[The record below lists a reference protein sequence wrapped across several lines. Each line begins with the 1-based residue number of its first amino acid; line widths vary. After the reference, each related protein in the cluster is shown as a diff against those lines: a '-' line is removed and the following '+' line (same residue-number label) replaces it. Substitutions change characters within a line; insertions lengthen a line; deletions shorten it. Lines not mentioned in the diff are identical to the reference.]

1 MKRML
6 LLPMLIDDD
15 LPPVKRQRIDDVPLL
30 VETGPILCQP
40 TEREVADVA
49 IALLDK
55 DDKEHRT
62 HFLAHIVDNLKAKG
76 YQTSSS
82 MVSHSLASSTAK
94 VFVLTQFKSLFSKY
108 PSKKLINW
116 FFPVDWHL
124 GMVENVATAATHYG
138 QGLTHEDHNEAIY
151 DLIENRMRLYYLF
164 HCQHLFLAK
173 LSDNWGNFLNCC
185 NWK

>member
-1 MKRML
+1 ML
-6 LLPMLIDDD
+6 LLPMLVDDD
-15 LPPVKRQRIDDVPLL
+15 LPPVKRQRTENIPLL

-40 TEREVADVA
+40 SEQEVVDLSVA
-49 IALLDK
+49 LYRSGGG
-55 DDKEHRT
+55 EHRT
-62 HFLAHIVDNLKAKG
+62 HFLARMVENLKGSG
-76 YQTSSS
+76 YQTTSS
-82 MVSHSLASSTAK
+82 MVSHLLATATAK
-94 VFVLTQFKSLFSKY
+94 VFVRVQFKALFKEY
-108 PSKKLINW
+108 PSKKLVDW
-116 FFPVDWHL
+116 FFPVDWNL
-124 GMVENVATAATHYG
+124 PLIENVATAATHYG